1 MIAERSTTLLHEPL
15 IAMRIARTTKLLIE
29 PPSSATGD
37 IAFNLIVFFLVCAS
51 VQPDTGRKQTLP
63 SSETVKEESKQTE
76 NIEVSL
82 TRTAVLVNGDVIPNN
97 RLPAHMKTLLAGKSQ
112 PDEKVV
118 VLKSE
123 PDTPY
128 SHWIFVTSVVED
140 AGGIVTLQLEE
151 EREIQV
157 PG

>member
-1 MIAERSTTLLHEPL
+1 M
-15 IAMRIARTTKLLIE
+15 IE

-51 VQPDTGRKQTLP
+51 VQPDTGRRQSIP
-63 SSETVKEESKQTE
+63 SSETVEEESQQTE
-76 NIEVSL
+76 NIEVAL
-82 TRTAVLVNGDVIPNN
+82 TRTAVLVNGDVTATN
-97 RLPAHMKTLLAGKSQ
+97 RLLSRMKALLAGRSQ
-112 PDEKVV
+112 AGDKVV
-118 VLKSE
+118 VVKSE

-128 SHWIFVTSVVED
+128 SHWIFVTSVIED

-151 EREIQV
+151 EREVEV